1 MIIRNGTYYQIKQS
15 DLKMKKTDF
24 SQNAP
29 GKIIKTTQGYYAYI
43 PNPLPPELSWTP
55 RLINHLTQA
64 ERSIARLE
72 EVGQAFPVPHVLVRP
87 FIRKEAV
94 LSSQIEGTQTTFQNL
109 LHYEA
114 KQLTFL
120 AEAPDAHEVKN
131 YVKALDYGI
140 ERIHALPMSM
150 RLIKEIHAILMK
162 GVRGELSTPGEIR
175 RSQNWIGRPGATL
188 ENARYIPP
196 PVDEM
201 KDCLS
206 ALEKFIHED
215 SDLPALIK
223 IGLIHYQFEAIHPF
237 LDGNGRIGRLIIT
250 LLLTTWH
257 VLTQPLL
264 NLSIFIERNKTEY
277 YDRLLGISLKGQWE
291 EWLSFFLNGVHEQAQ
306 DAVLKINA
314 LQTLRV
320 KYQQL
325 FSNDRNR
332 DKLGEVVNY
341 FISTPISS
349 ISQAQ
354 QNTNLGS
361 YTVIQRYFDKLVH
374 YGVLEEITGGRRN
387 RIFQA
392 MEILRILEE

>member
-1 MIIRNGTYYQIKQS
+1 
-15 DLKMKKTDF
+15 MKKTDF
-24 SQNAP
+24 SNNAP

-120 AEAPDAHEVKN
+120 VEAPDAHEVQN

-140 ERIHALPMSM
+140 ERIQALPMSM
-150 RLIKEIHAILMK
+150 RLIKELHAILMK

-175 RSQNWIGRPGATL
+175 RSQNWIGRLGATL
-188 ENARYIPP
+188 ENAHYVPP

-215 SDLPALIK
+215 SDLPALIR

-264 NLSIFIERNKTEY
+264 NLSNFIERNKTEY

-332 DKLGEVVNY
+332 EKLGEVVNY

-349 ISQAQ
+349 ISQAK

-361 YTVIQRYFDKLVH
+361 YTVIQRYFNKLVH

-387 RIFQA
+387 RVYQA
-392 MEILRILEE
+392 TEILRILEE

>member
-1 MIIRNGTYYQIKQS
+1 
-15 DLKMKKTDF
+15 MKKTDF
-24 SQNAP
+24 SNKAP
-29 GKIIKTTQGYYAYI
+29 GKLIKTTQGYYAYI
-43 PNPLPPELSWTP
+43 PNALPPEIEWTP

-94 LSSQIEGTQTTFQNL
+94 FSSQIEGTQTTFQNL

-120 AEAPDAHEVKN
+120 VEAPDAHEVQN

-140 ERIHALPMSM
+140 ERIKALPMSM
-150 RLIKEIHAILMK
+150 RLIKEIHAILLK

-188 ENARYIPP
+188 ENARYVPP
-196 PVDEM
+196 PADEM
-201 KDCLS
+201 KDGLS

-215 SDLPALIK
+215 SDLPALIR

-361 YTVIQRYFDKLVH
+361 YTVIQRYFDKLLH

-387 RIFQA
+387 RVYQA
-392 MEILRILEE
+392 TEILRILEE

>member
-1 MIIRNGTYYQIKQS
+1 MIN
-15 DLKMKKTDF
+15 D
-24 SQNAP
+24 
-29 GKIIKTTQGYYAYI
+29 
-43 PNPLPPELSWTP
+43 
-55 RLINHLTQA
+55 LTQA
-64 ERSIARLE
+64 ERSITRLE
-72 EVGQAFPVPHVLVRP
+72 EVGEAFPVPHVLVRP
-87 FIRKEAV
+87 FVQKEAV

-114 KQLTFL
+114 RQLTFL
-120 AEAPDAHEVKN
+120 AEAPDAHEVQN

-140 ERIHALPMSM
+140 ERIHALPMSI
-150 RLIKEIHAILMK
+150 RLIKEIHAILLK

-188 ENARYIPP
+188 ENARYVPS

-201 KDCLS
+201 KDGLS

-215 SDLPALIK
+215 SDLPALIR

-257 VLTQPLL
+257 ILTQPLL
-264 NLSIFIERNKTEY
+264 NLSIYIERNKTEY

-306 DAVLKINA
+306 DAAEKIHA
-314 LQTLRV
+314 LQAIRM
-320 KYQQL
+320 KYQQI
-325 FSNDRNR
+325 FSMDRNR
-332 DKLGEVVNY
+332 EKLGDSGDY

-349 ISQAQ
+349 ISQTQ

-387 RIFQA
+387 
-392 MEILRILEE
+392 